1 MSGYAEP
8 GHSASEGTSLTTSSL
23 SGLTNWAGNYAY
35 VAARLHEPE
44 SIEQLRDIVR
54 SVPRLRVLGSR
65 HAFNDLADTTGDL
78 VSLARLP
85 RVLELDRRAGTVTID
100 GAMRYGDLCP
110 ALDAA
115 GFALP
120 DLASLPHIS
129 VAGACSTSTHGS
141 GDRLGSL
148 STAVS
153 GLEVLSADGE
163 QCSFTRDRDRNEF
176 NGAVVSLGALGVIT
190 SLTLQLQPAF
200 RMRQHVYEG
209 LPLRAGLDHFDEI
222 TSSAYSVSLFTE
234 WRAPEFDQ
242 VWLKR
247 RVTDGED
254 FEPPD
259 TFFGATLATRQS
271 HPIDGMPPEACT
283 PQLGVPGPW
292 HERLPHFRMDATPSA
307 GNELQSEYQVPR
319 HRAVE
324 ALQALEPLRERIA
337 PLVQISEIRTIA
349 ADDLWLSPSFGRE
362 SVAIHFTWLPDWTA
376 VSGLLPLIEAAL
388 APFEPRPH
396 WGKLFTIPPDQL
408 RPRYPKMR
416 EFGALIAR
424 HDPAG
429 KFRNAFIDRYVFG
442 SA

>member
-1 MSGYAEP
+1 MTIS
-8 GHSASEGTSLTTSSL
+8 TLR
-23 SGLTNWAGNYAY
+23 GLTNWAGNYAY
-35 VAARLHEPE
+35 AAARLHEPE
-44 SIEQLRDIVR
+44 SIEELRDIVR

-85 RVLELDRRAGTVTID
+85 RVLELDRRAGSVTID

-115 GFALP
+115 GYALP
-120 DLASLPHIS
+120 NLASLPHIS
-129 VAGACSTSTHGS
+129 VAGACATSTHGS

-153 GLEVLSADGE
+153 GLAVISADGE
-163 QCSFTRDRDRNEF
+163 QRSFSRDRDGDDF
-176 NGAVVSLGALGVIT
+176 DGMVVSLGALGVIT
-190 SLTLQLQPAF
+190 TLTLDLQPAF
-200 RMRQHVYEG
+200 RIRQDVYAR

-222 TSSAYSVSLFTE
+222 TSSAYSVSLFTA
-234 WRAPEFDQ
+234 WRGPEFDQ

-247 RVTDGED
+247 RVTDGEV
-254 FEPPD
+254 FERPS
-259 TFFGATLATRQS
+259 TFFGATLATRQK
-271 HPIDGMPPEACT
+271 HPINGMPPEACT

-324 ALQALEPLRERIA
+324 ALEALEPLRERIA
-337 PLVQISEIRTIA
+337 PLVQISEIRAVA
-349 ADDLWLSPSFGRE
+349 ADELWLSPSFGRD
-362 SVAIHFTWLPDWTA
+362 SVAIHFTWLPDWVA
-376 VSGLLPLIEAAL
+376 VARLLPLIEDAL

-396 WGKLFTIPPDQL
+396 WGKLFTIPPEQL
-408 RPRYPKMR
+408 RPRYPR
-416 EFGALIAR
+416 LVDFGALVAR
-424 HDPAG
+424 HDSEG
-429 KFRNAFIDRYVFG
+429 KFRNAFVDRYVFG
-442 SA
+442 RS